1 MKGKGLWKFT
11 NSLLHDTEYVKL
23 VKKQI
28 KDVKEQYSVH
38 IYNKE
43 ELRDIDN
50 LDIQLT
56 IDDQLFLE
64 IFLTEIRGKTISYA
78 IFKKREKV
86 KLENT
91 LTRDIVN
98 WRKMHNQTKIQL
110 KLRKRNRNYGYKM
123 K

>member
-1 MKGKGLWKFT
+1 MSFLKGKRLWKFS

-38 IYNKE
+38 VYNKE
-43 ELRDIDN
+43 ALRDIDN

-64 IFLTEIRGKTISYA
+64 ILLTEIRGKI
-78 IFKKREKV
+78 K
-86 KLENT
+86 
-91 LTRDIVN
+91 
-98 WRKMHNQTKIQL
+98 L
-110 KLRKRNRNYGYKM
+110 KLRKRNRNYGYLGKM